1 MAPVDIHT
9 LPMAPVDIHTLPM
22 APVDI
27 HTLLTAHVNIHTPDS
42 TCQHTHTTDSTCQH
56 THTTGGTC
64 QHTHTTDGTCRHTH
78 TTDGTCR
85 HTHTTD
91 GTCRH
96 THTTDGTCWHTHTTD
111 GTCWHTH
118 TTDGT
123 CWHTHT
129 TDGTCWHTHTIY
141 TQENFSIAHSG
152 KKTHKPYFLPTT
164 KTTHFKRHAFCINI
178 ARTSKR
184 YLQMEMLIHF
194 LWFQASLFLF
204 FMSPLIQGFSVINW
218 ILTFVSCTQSPQ
230 DDQALWSVNS
240 HFKTLFLCKPFS
252 QVKSTSSLKGTK
264 IIIGAESA

>member
-1 MAPVDIHT
+1 MVAGRCPWLWDCSAHRWRCWRDPLSELLTAPVDIPTLLLTTPVDIHT
-9 LPMAPVDIHTLPM
+9 LRMT
-22 APVDI
+22 PVDI
-27 HTLLTAHVNIHTPDS
+27 HTLLAAHVNIHTPDS
-42 TCQHTHTTDSTCQH
+42 TCQHTHTTDGTCQH

-78 TTDGTCR
+78 A
-85 HTHTTD
+85 
-91 GTCRH
+91 
-96 THTTDGTCWHTHTTD
+96 
-111 GTCWHTH
+111 
-118 TTDGT
+118 
-123 CWHTHT
+123 
-129 TDGTCWHTHTIY
+129 IY

-240 HFKTLFLCKPFS
+240 HFKTLFICKPFS